1 MNDPFHHSLLSVQTY
16 KTEEFAKQIGMNT
29 SNAFGIVQAI
39 VDLVMQYKAPGA
51 EEEEEDGA
59 SSFAGKFLLL
69 KEPSKSMIRL
79 YAVPWEE
86 FEESDE
92 EEEEELSDEEDEE
105 EEL

>member
-1 MNDPFHHSLLSVQTY
+1 MSCVELEVVHF
-16 KTEEFAKQIGMNT
+16 FRMNT

-51 EEEEEDGA
+51 EEEEEDEDGA

-79 YAVPWEE
+79 YAVIILL
-86 FEESDE
+86 
-92 EEEEELSDEEDEE
+92 LSVCIFDSSQNFPID
-105 EEL
+105 